1 MKFTVLMMMPYDW
14 HSDQG
19 CAADC
24 VLREWVEA
32 ETVENATAQA
42 QAQAVAIYEEDTNV
56 EPDDFAVIAVY
67 PGHHLDMFQP

>member
-32 ETVENATAQA
+32 ETVENALQVKYPEAS
-42 QAQAVAIYEEDTNV
+42 V
-56 EPDDFAVIAVY
+56 ES
-67 PGHHLDMFQP
+67 HW